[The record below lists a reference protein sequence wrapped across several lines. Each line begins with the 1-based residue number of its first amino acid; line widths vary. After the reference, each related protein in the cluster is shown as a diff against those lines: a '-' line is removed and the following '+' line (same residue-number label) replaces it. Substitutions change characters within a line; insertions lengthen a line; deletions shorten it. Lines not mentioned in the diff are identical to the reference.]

1 MWLIIDVSGKIG
13 YRSSKHCVCIS
24 VSGDKYF
31 LINTSHRE
39 MYDDFEIKS
48 SDYGFLGGINRFV
61 CCSRIHA
68 FSSDSII
75 KKVGNLSCDD
85 MTKIAD
91 KIQKSRVLDKA
102 EKDSIIPELDK
113 WLSHVATLNGQGKY
127 SQR

>member
-1 MWLIIDVSGKIG
+1 MP
-13 YRSSKHCVCIS
+13 
-24 VSGDKYF
+24 
-31 LINTSHRE
+31 
-39 MYDDFEIKS
+39 EI
-48 SDYGFLGGINRFV
+48 
-61 CCSRIHA
+61 
-68 FSSDSII
+68 
-75 KKVGNLSCDD
+75 DD